1 MGTAKTIV
9 GHSFL
14 PITTF
19 IEYKKKLAELK
30 AALHIKKASITEAR
44 KILDNYVN
52 PSHKLSD
59 DILHMREE

>member
-1 MGTAKTIV
+1 MGTAKKIL

-19 IEYKKKLAELK
+19 IEYKNKLAELK
-30 AALHIKKASITEAR
+30 AALHIKKASIAEAR
-44 KILDNYVN
+44 KILDKYVN
-52 PSHKLSD
+52 PSHKLSN